1 MTVHNATT
9 TTGCVVAGGGPAGMM
24 LGWLL
29 ARVGVPVVVL
39 EKHGD
44 FLRDFRG
51 DTVHSSTIQI
61 MDDLGVSEEFLA
73 MPHQRHDAVRA
84 VTDGGP
90 MSLADFSGLRIKYP
104 FIAYL
109 PQWDFLNFVLA
120 QAKHHPEFRIEM
132 NATVTGLVERDGRV
146 LGVRY
151 ERDGVEHELLAP
163 LTVAADGRHSVLREA
178 AGLAVRS
185 FGAPMDLL
193 WFRLSRKETDPDH
206 TFARLSAGHM
216 VALIHRGDYWQAA
229 YVIPKGTG
237 HSFTD
242 GAGLVALRAD
252 LERLLP
258 WLAGRSAEI
267 RSWDDVHELDV
278 RLDRARRWHRPGFLA
293 IGDAAHA
300 MSVVGGVGINL
311 AVQDAVAAAR
321 ILAPSL
327 RAGRV
332 RRRTLAKV
340 QRRRRI
346 ATALTQGLQK
356 TIQDRFLT
364 SLLAGETGGQ
374 PPALLRALFRW
385 GPLNRAKARIIAVGF
400 RPERATDLSETR

>member
-1 MTVHNATT
+1 MTALDKQQ
-9 TTGCVVAGGGPAGMM
+9 TGCVVAGGGPAGMI

-29 ARVGVPVVVL
+29 ARSGVPVVVL

-73 MPHQRHDAVRA
+73 IPHQQHAAVRA
-84 VTDGGP
+84 VTDDGP
-90 MSLADFSGLRIKYP
+90 MSLADFRNLRIKYP
-104 FIAYL
+104 YIAYM

-120 QAKHHPEFRIEM
+120 QAKQHPAFRIEM
-132 NATVTGLVERDGRV
+132 NATVTGVVEEDGKV

-163 LTVAADGRHSVLREA
+163 LTVAADGRHSVWRKA
-178 AGLAVRS
+178 AGLEIRS
-185 FGAPMDLL
+185 LGAPMDLL
-193 WFRLSRKETDPDH
+193 WFRLSRKDTDPDH

-216 VALIHRGDYWQAA
+216 IAMIHRGGYWQAA
-229 YVIPKGTG
+229 YVIPKGTADA
-237 HSFTD
+237 FTD
-242 GAGLVALRAD
+242 EPGLATLRAD

-258 WLAGRSAEI
+258 WLEGRSAEI
-267 RSWDDVHELDV
+267 QSWDDVHELDV

-311 AVQDAVAAAR
+311 AVQDAVATAR
-321 ILAPSL
+321 LLTPAL
-327 RAGRV
+327 RSGRV
-332 RRRTLAKV
+332 RPRTLAKV
-340 QRRRRI
+340 QRRRRT
-346 ATALTQGLQK
+346 ATALTQRLQK

-364 SLLAGETGGQ
+364 ALLAGESGGQ
-374 PPALLRALFRW
+374 PPALLRAIFRW
-385 GPLNRAKARIIAVGF
+385 GPLNRAKASIIAVGF
-400 RPERATDLSETR
+400 RPERATDLPVAR